1 MSMTERLMSFLD
13 QSPSGFHAIA
23 NLTRQLEEAGYTA
36 LSEAAGWQLK
46 PGGKYYLTRNQS
58 ALIAF
63 RVPQGTPHGFMLA
76 ASHSDRPCFKVKENP
91 ELETAGVYV
100 RLAVERYGGVSWPPG
115 GSAPVCGRT
124 GPGGDG
130 GRAPVP
136 PGEPGPGSVH
146 DSQRGHSYEPGRPN

>member
-63 RVPQGTPHGFMLA
+63 RVPQGTTMDLCW
-76 ASHSDRPCFKVKENP
+76 RPVIQ
-91 ELETAGVYV
+91 T
-100 RLAVERYGGVSWPPG
+100 
-115 GSAPVCGRT
+115 
-124 GPGGDG
+124 
-130 GRAPVP
+130 VP
-136 PGEPGPGSVH
+136 ALK
-146 DSQRGHSYEPGRPN
+146 